1 LSENIFLLARSGDT
15 NKLREFVELSP
26 ELDVDQKNHKGY
38 SPLMIAVYN
47 GKVEAAE
54 FLLGKGVDPNSID
67 LSGNTILMGAAFKGD
82 VGLVKLLLNRGA
94 LKEIE
99 SFTGFTAEQ

>member
-1 LSENIFLLARSGDT
+1 
-15 NKLREFVELSP
+15 
-26 ELDVDQKNHKGY
+26 
-38 SPLMIAVYN
+38 
-47 GKVEAAE
+47 
-54 FLLGKGVDPNSID
+54 LGKGVDPNSID

>member
-1 LSENIFLLARSGDT
+1 MSENIFLLARSGDT

-26 ELDVDQKNHKGY
+26 ELD
-38 SPLMIAVYN
+38 
-47 GKVEAAE
+47 
-54 FLLGKGVDPNSID
+54 VDPNSID